1 MLSPF
6 EWWCRNFILPDICKP
21 CLFVFLRNL
30 FYLTRVLDAGA
41 APQPPI
47 RCALPVDHDEP
58 GQTAARR
65 LQEEL
70 QGAGYHSGILLPVH
84 KDWNDDLVQGQTMA
98 GLVMT
103 MGQSM

>member
-1 MLSPF
+1 MGSEMCIRDRSGQMAGAQLCSPVRH
-6 EWWCRNFILPDICKP
+6 WRPG
-21 CLFVFLRNL
+21 
-30 FYLTRVLDAGA
+30 RVLDAGA

-84 KDWNDDLVQGQTMA
+84 KDWNDDLTEQAEQDHAVQMVQQ
-98 GLVMT
+98 
-103 MGQSM
+103 MG

>member
-1 MLSPF
+1 MAGAQLCSPVRH
-6 EWWCRNFILPDICKP
+6 WRPG
-21 CLFVFLRNL
+21 
-30 FYLTRVLDAGA
+30 RVLDAGA